1 LGSGYSFAQKMAS
14 DTRASARAFV
24 RSLNILL
31 KFARLYEF
39 GHVRTAAQF
48 ETTWKELRS
57 ALDESGGSG
66 VLLGASGNQILLDG
80 VPLGSAAGE
89 RSFAQ
94 LLITSGIAS
103 IHFAPT
109 LTQPQ
114 LARFVRAFP
123 SGNAKPSSLAEQ
135 LKHALAGETSIKV
148 NEIRYVAEDSSVAG
162 IKVAAQLT
170 AKALGAQGDKFREF
184 FEDPNKMLQMILAAE
199 SSRNAGGGGGGSG
212 PGFGLG
218 GGVPGGGGGTGGSG
232 GPGGGS
238 GGSGTGGS
246 GAGGGGGVDASN
258 LWGTPRQGGGGAGGG
273 TGAGTGGSGGGG
285 TGGGT
290 GFGGAGGTGG
300 GIGGSGGGG
309 TGFGGGG
316 AGGGAGA
323 GTGGS
328 GGGSGTGG
336 APGGSLGPIGAP
348 GTEGATPGRW
358 LTASALLRG
367 ASVGGGGGVGGGGEG
382 GGAYSVAEEDV
393 RAMLGL
399 FAQLGKS
406 RKDPEARMEVPTFQS
421 RLSALPVRAQ
431 YTLQQ
436 ALAGLAA
443 QAPNEKPDKPMLL
456 KLAEHVAIRFA
467 LDSYERGELRVN
479 AVKQLLDR
487 MNSEIEGLR
496 KILASQED
504 LMANAGLQVQSYT
517 ELLDQE
523 FWAQVPDENKK
534 EVLTSD
540 ESWCVPPRN
549 VRAYLEDML
558 RRGELK
564 TVNEILMKYAACISL
579 DNPEARRTT
588 AIGLS
593 DLAELYGSG
602 DGSALMDAIRRLGNQ
617 LAVEREP
624 ELQTLVSAAFVRLS
638 QEAASKRCYPAMQQ
652 ALSSLD
658 SVEAQRPGSTQS
670 LRPRI
675 GAEERMP
682 EFVEE
687 ALRSG
692 QIADGMIDILT
703 LMPKATLHYIT
714 SRFGHCG
721 FRDDC
726 ELLSQIV
733 RGLGDDATQRL
744 VETLQTA
751 PATEAAETVGLLT
764 LLAPEAVGKILP
776 VRLSQWPRTSHDRTV
791 RQLSSAP
798 PDRRAEL
805 LVALYDSLDVLIR
818 PLAIDEMG
826 MSGRPECIQKLLDLA
841 GNEMTP
847 GFTRVKA
854 IEALGRLRATAVTT
868 LLLNI
873 MEARQLWRWQY
884 PEELRVASA
893 QALMRID
900 ANTAL
905 DKLAPCGFDRK
916 DLVLEPTD
924 PDPNV
929 SVIRQRRYARLKL
942 GRNLVATT
950 LNMRENFRISIPE
963 LNLGGGVGSGER
975 HLAPGSLLTFKIAHG
990 VRSIKGQAIVRGARP
1005 QAMAFEFVEM
1015 DLEDRNRLRKLLMEL
1030 GGLPLAAQATNRAR
1044 RRGRM
1049 ALSKN

>member
-1 LGSGYSFAQKMAS
+1 MAT

-94 LLITSGIAS
+94 LLISSGIAS

-123 SGNAKPSSLAEQ
+123 SGNSKPTSLAEQ
-135 LKHALAGETSIKV
+135 LKSALAGETSIKV

-170 AKALGAQGDKFREF
+170 AKALGAQGDKYRDF

-199 SSRNAGGGGGGSG
+199 SSRMSSGGGGGGSG

-218 GGVPGGGGGTGGSG
+218 GGVPGGGGG
-232 GPGGGS
+232 
-238 GGSGTGGS
+238 
-246 GAGGGGGVDASN
+246 
-258 LWGTPRQGGGGAGGG
+258 GG
-273 TGAGTGGSGGGG
+273 TGTG
-285 TGGGT
+285 
-290 GFGGAGGTGG
+290 GGAGGTGG
-300 GIGGSGGGG
+300 AGRSGGGSGAAVDPGNLWGIPRQGGGGGSGGPGVGGGPGGPGGGVGSGSGGGG
-309 TGFGGGG
+309 GAGSAGSGGGG
-316 AGGGAGA
+316 GVGVAGGAGVAGGGGSGGAGA
-323 GTGGS
+323 EGA
-328 GGGSGTGG
+328 
-336 APGGSLGPIGAP
+336 APGK
-348 GTEGATPGRW
+348 W
-358 LTASALLRG
+358 LTASALLRAG
-367 ASVGGGGGVGGGGEG
+367 STAGGGGVGVGGVAGEG
-382 GGAYSVAEEDV
+382 AGAGAYSVAEEDV

-487 MNSEIEGLR
+487 MNAEIEGLR

-504 LMANAGLQVQSYT
+504 MMANAGLSVQSYT

-579 DNPEARRTT
+579 ENPEARRTT

-617 LAVEREP
+617 LAIEREP

-638 QEAASKRCYPAMQQ
+638 QEAAGKRCYPAMQQ

-692 QIADGMIDILT
+692 QIADGMIDILS
-703 LMPKATLHYIT
+703 LMPKATLHYVT
-714 SRFGHCG
+714 TRFGHCG

-726 ELLSQIV
+726 ELLSEIV
-733 RGLGDDATQRL
+733 RGLGEDATQRL
-744 VETLQTA
+744 IETLQTA
-751 PATEAAETVGLLT
+751 PASEAAETVGLLT
-764 LLAPEAVGKILP
+764 LLAPQAAAKILP
-776 VRLSQWPRTSHDRTV
+776 VRLSQWPRTSHDRTI

-841 GNEMTP
+841 SNETTP
-847 GFTRVKA
+847 GFIRVKA
-854 IEALGRLRATAVTT
+854 IEALGRLRGTAATT
-868 LLLNI
+868 LLIHI

-884 PEELRVASA
+884 PEELRIASA

-900 ANTAL
+900 ANTGL

-916 DLVLEPTD
+916 DLVLEPSD

-942 GRNLVATT
+942 GRNLIATT
-950 LNMRENFRISIPE
+950 INMRENFRLSIPE
-963 LNLGGGVGSGER
+963 LNLGGGVGAGER

-990 VRSIKGQAIVRGARP
+990 VRSIKAQSIVRGARP

-1015 DLEDRNRLRKLLMEL
+1015 DLEDRARLRKLLMEL
-1030 GGLPLAAQATNRAR
+1030 GGLPLAAQATNRTR